1 MKDFA
6 LVLPRTLEE
15 AIGALPARDAL
26 AERQRVKLLAGG
38 QDLLGELKDR
48 LLEPEA
54 LVNLKGIP
62 GLDAIERVPEGVRL
76 GALVRLETLERDPF
90 VRAALPLVAE
100 AAAAVGSPQIRSVA
114 TLGGNLC
121 QRPRCPYYR
130 NEHALC
136 LKKGGRVCF
145 AREGVNRHNAILGGG
160 PSWIVH
166 PSDLAPALVA
176 CGARVTLVGPAGART
191 LALEDFYVLPRDGDP
206 TRETVLR
213 SDEVLTGV
221 LVPAAFVDGGWRAT
235 YAKVRERDAF
245 DFALVALA
253 LALSF
258 EDEARTRI
266 AEARLVLGGVAPR
279 PWRAL
284 AAERLLAGRAP
295 DEASARAAA
304 EEALRG
310 AEPLEHNAYKI
321 PMAKGLIARTL
332 AQLAGR

>member
-15 AIGALPARDAL
+15 AIAALPSRDGL
-26 AERQRVKLLAGG
+26 AERRRVKLLAGG

-48 LLEPEA
+48 LLEPET

-76 GALVRLETLERDPF
+76 GALVRLETLERDPL
-90 VRAALPLVAE
+90 VRSTLPLVAE

-130 NEHALC
+130 NEHARC
-136 LKKGGRVCF
+136 LKKGGSTCF

-213 SDEVLTGV
+213 PDEVLTGV
-221 LVPAAFVDGGWRAT
+221 LVPAAFADGRWRAT

-279 PWRAL
+279 PWRSL

-310 AEPLEHNAYKI
+310 AEPLAHNAYKI